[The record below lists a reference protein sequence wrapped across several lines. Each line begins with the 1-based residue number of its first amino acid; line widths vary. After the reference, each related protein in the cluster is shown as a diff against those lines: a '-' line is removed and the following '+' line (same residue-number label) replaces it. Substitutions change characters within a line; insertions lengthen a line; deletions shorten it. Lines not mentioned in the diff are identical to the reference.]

1 MILLANAQSILDSD
15 RKGSICKKIEM
26 QVLSE
31 NDFQD
36 GFKLFGQMCNHS
48 DDLQFEIRGFD
59 KTYQFII
66 GDEKYVILFKGGK
79 CETYTGEIEQ
89 PQVTFQFEAS
99 KAFEILTGQVLSSVA
114 HMNGDVKIK
123 GTRNDAIRF
132 QTIFEMFLEEFC

>member
-1 MILLANAQSILDSD
+1 MILLANAQSTLDPD
-15 RKGSICKKIEM
+15 LRDSIYKKIVT

-36 GFKLFGQMCNHS
+36 GFKLFGQMCNHL
-48 DDLQFEIRGFD
+48 DDLQFEVRGFD

-66 GDEKYVILFKGGK
+66 GDKKYAVLFKGGK
-79 CETYTGEIEQ
+79 CETYAGEIEL

-99 KAFEILTGQVLSSVA
+99 KALEILTGQVLSSVA

-123 GTRNDAIRF
+123 GIRNDAIRF
-132 QTIFEMFLEEFC
+132 QTIFELFFEEFC